1 MTGGSGEL
9 EPSDLGSGDLL
20 ADRRYRYA
28 SSLLEEGDA
37 AAAADL
43 AAQAIEISPAFAA
56 AWFLLGRAHAERFA
70 QERGPDAS
78 GLHRDAVAA
87 FARARELDPQD
98 RLGAGIRL
106 AALGIGDPLDAMSRG
121 YVTALFDEYAG
132 RFDRHLTRSLAYRGP
147 ALLADAVRRAAS
159 TRLREPAFGEVLDL
173 GCGTGLSGEAIRPAA
188 RTLVGVDL
196 SPAMVRKAR
205 AKRIYDELHV
215 GDLVAWLGGRPD
227 RSADLAIAC
236 DVAVYLGDL
245 APLWREVARALAPG
259 GLFALTV
266 QSHAGEAV
274 LLGEDGRYAHSEAYL
289 RVLAA
294 QAGLQV
300 ALCEAASTR
309 QDRGVD
315 VPGLVIVMGR

>member
-1 MTGGSGEL
+1 MTGGSG
-9 EPSDLGSGDLL
+9 DLGSGDLL
-20 ADRRYRYA
+20 ADRRCAYA
-28 SSLLEEGDA
+28 ESLLEDGDA

-43 AAQAIEISPAFAA
+43 ARQAIEIAPAFAA
-56 AWFLLGRAHAERFA
+56 AWFLLGRAHAELLA
-70 QERGPDAS
+70 AAENAPDAS

-106 AALGIGDPLDAMSRG
+106 AALGIGDPLDAMSPG
-121 YVTALFDEYAG
+121 YVTALFDEYAT

-159 TRLREPAFGEVLDL
+159 TRLRDPAFGEVLDL

-188 RTLVGVDL
+188 RTLLGIDL

-205 AKRIYDELHV
+205 AKRIYDGLDV

-227 RSADLAIAC
+227 ASADLAISC
-236 DVAVYLGDL
+236 DVAVYMGDL
-245 APLWREVARALAPG
+245 APLSREAARVLAPG

-274 LLGEDGRYAHSEAYL
+274 LLGEDGRYAHSETYL
-289 RVLAA
+289 RGIAMASGLA
-294 QAGLQV
+294 V

-309 QDRGVD
+309 QDRGED
-315 VPGLVIVMGR
+315 VPGLLMVMGR